1 MKNPINRYDFYE
13 AFEDLRPNNFS
24 PEALNVLFEYYEE
37 LDPDFELDVI
47 AICCD
52 WTEYDEDE
60 FINEFGDEDEY
71 ILTILN
77 RVKRN
82 HTVLS
87 VASGT
92 SFLVSN

>member
-1 MKNPINRYDFYE
+1 MKKTIDRYDFHRE
-13 AFEDLRPNNFS
+13 FEELRPHNFT
-24 PEALNVLFEYYEE
+24 PGALDELFDYYEE

-52 WTEYDEDE
+52 WTEYDEEE
-60 FINEFGDEDEY
+60 FINKFGDEDED

-77 RVKRN
+77 RVEREQ
-82 HTVLS
+82 TVLS